1 MSFFI
6 SDAAAA
12 AAPAAQQADPMTSLI
27 FFGGMI
33 LIFYFILIR
42 PQSKRAK
49 QHRALVAGIS
59 KGDEVVTSG
68 GLLGK
73 ITDVSEQ
80 FVTLEVADNVQ
91 VKIQKSA
98 VSTVLPKG
106 SLKAALKD

>member
-6 SDAAAA
+6 SDAVAE
-12 AAPAAQQADPMTSLI
+12 AAPGAQQADPMTSLI

-49 QHRALVAGIS
+49 EHRELVAGIS
-59 KGDEVVTSG
+59 KGDEVVTNG
-68 GLLGK
+68 GILGK

-80 FVTLEVADNVQ
+80 YVTLEVADNVEM
-91 VKIQKSA
+91 KIQKSA
-98 VSTVLPKG
+98 VATVLPKG

>member
-12 AAPAAQQADPMTSLI
+12 AAPAAQQGDPMTSLI

-49 QHRALVAGIS
+49 EHRELVANLS

-68 GLLGK
+68 GMLGK

-80 FVTLEVADNVQ
+80 FVTVEIADNIQ
-91 VKIQKSA
+91 VKIQKQA
-98 VSTVLPKG
+98 VATVLPKG
-106 SLKAALKD
+106 SLKAAQKD